1 MKHTIFI
8 IAPGSITQ
16 QITLLLLLLILLLL
30 VCASSLAV

>member
-16 QITLLLLLLILLLL
+16 QITLLLLLLLLLLL
-30 VCASSLAV
+30 VCPSNLAI